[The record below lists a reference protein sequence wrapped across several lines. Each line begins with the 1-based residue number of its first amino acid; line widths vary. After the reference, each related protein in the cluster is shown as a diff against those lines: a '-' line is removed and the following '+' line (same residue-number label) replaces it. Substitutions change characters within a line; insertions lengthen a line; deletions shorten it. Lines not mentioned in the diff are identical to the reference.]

1 VIAFLVPALLL
12 LSAVLFVL
20 VLALRRAQQP
30 VAVDRERL
38 NVEIFRERRAE
49 LDAELA
55 SGRIGQAQ
63 HAALL
68 AELELLLVDDV
79 ELAAAAGATTSAFR
93 PRTVALALLVAI
105 PLLSAGLL
113 VATGFDRDVRAWLA
127 LSAKAGQVSALPAYI
142 DEAAAQRAGVTLA
155 DAARLRQWML
165 GHDGSAEDWFGLG
178 VSWVDVGIPV
188 LAQQSFRQAQR
199 LAPERTDIALAL
211 VRMDLTLGGGR
222 LTDDIRAQFE
232 RVLAAEPG
240 NQQALLLYGMAA
252 FDSGEY
258 DAAIARWQQLLAQLD
273 PSSEGVPLLRE
284 SIAQAR
290 AAQQRQ
296 QQAAATPGAGI
307 PVRVSLASSL
317 GTPPPDAVLF
327 VIVRAA
333 GGAPMPIAAK
343 KLPARLPVEL
353 VITDADQMMAGAPL
367 AQRGP
372 LEVRA
377 RLSRSG
383 MPTAASGDLES
394 EPVRFSLPLAAPLA
408 VTIDRRIP

>member
-1 VIAFLVPALLL
+1 MITFLVPALLL
-12 LSAVLFVL
+12 LFAVLFVL

-30 VAVDRERL
+30 AAIDRERL
-38 NVEIFRERRAE
+38 NVDIFRERRAE

-55 SGRIGQAQ
+55 SGRIATAQ

-68 AELELLLVDDV
+68 SELELLLVDDV
-79 ELAAAAGATTSAFR
+79 DLAADAGGTASALR
-93 PRTVALALLVAI
+93 PRTVALGLLVAI
-105 PLLSAGLL
+105 PLLAVGLL
-113 VATGFDRDVRAWLA
+113 LATGFDRDVRAWLA
-127 LSAKAGQVSALPAYI
+127 LSAKAERVAALPPYI
-142 DEAAAQRAGVTLA
+142 DEAAAQGAGLALA
-155 DAARLRQWML
+155 DAARLRQSML
-165 GHDGSAEDWFGLG
+165 GHGGGAEDWFGLG
-178 VSWVDVGIPV
+178 ISWVDVGIPV

-211 VRMDLTLGGGR
+211 VRMDLTLGGGQ

-240 NQQALLLYGMAA
+240 NQQALLMYGMSA

-258 DAAIARWQQLLAQLD
+258 DTAIARWQQLLAQLE
-273 PSSEGVPLLRE
+273 PSSEGVPLLRQ
-284 SIAQAR
+284 SIDRAR
-290 AAQQRQ
+290 AAQKQQ
-296 QQAAATPGAGI
+296 QQAAAAPGGGI
-307 PVRVSLASSL
+307 AVRVALAPSL
-317 GTPPPDAVLF
+317 GAPPADAVLF

-333 GGAPMPIAAK
+333 GGPPMPIAAK
-343 KLPARLPVEL
+343 KLPPRLPVEL
-353 VITDADQMMAGAPL
+353 VITDADQMIAGAPL

-383 MPTAASGDLES
+383 TPMPASGDLES
-394 EPVRFSLPLAAPLA
+394 EPVRVTLPLSAPLA